1 MTFFAQTE
9 NSAPPFR
16 PRTISRRRRRSPAKG
31 LNHSRDGGPP
41 KTAFI
46 PSHRTRLSHV
56 GFSFFS
62 LSISCA
68 GQRETF
74 GYKPTLY
81 FLCGDCGVENN
92 SNNIFFVSS
101 FILIFI
107 CSKKQL
113 SPSHRYRWSES
124 ECQTSQRWRWETAA
138 LLNTGISGAW
148 RPQVERNHC
157 TLHNTEKNT
166 HSNTHFSDT
175 RNKKWWRNFLKDIGI
190 SVHFTH
196 YFLKQILWCNC
207 NHNLVLYRYIDALYY
222 LMFTLCT
229 FDLIQYEV
237 EMWDYLPFHWTL
249 TQVKKWKPLRQS
261 ACREIE
267 AMYIWK

>member
-16 PRTISRRRRRSPAKG
+16 PRTMSRRRRRSPAKG

-92 SNNIFFVSS
+92 SNNIVFVSS
-101 FILIFI
+101 FILFLFVVR
-107 CSKKQL
+107 S
-113 SPSHRYRWSES
+113 SSHRLIVTDGVNLSAKHHSGEG
-124 ECQTSQRWRWETAA
+124 EKQQR
-138 LLNTGISGAW
+138 
-148 RPQVERNHC
+148 
-157 TLHNTEKNT
+157 
-166 HSNTHFSDT
+166 F
-175 RNKKWWRNFLKDIGI
+175 
-190 SVHFTH
+190 
-196 YFLKQILWCNC
+196 
-207 NHNLVLYRYIDALYY
+207 
-222 LMFTLCT
+222 
-229 FDLIQYEV
+229 
-237 EMWDYLPFHWTL
+237 
-249 TQVKKWKPLRQS
+249 
-261 ACREIE
+261 
-267 AMYIWK
+267 